1 MLKLPKQRNQLD
13 ALNDTSIEEL
23 VDEREYSR
31 IVRRSIGSIRR
42 DRVLGR
48 GCRYAKI
55 GNLVRYRLA
64 DIREYI
70 DANVV
75 GLRPGKEVR

>member
-1 MLKLPKQRNQLD
+1 MMKLRKQQRQLD
-13 ALNDTSIEEL
+13 PLDAKSIEGL
-23 VDEREYSR
+23 VDEHEYSR
-31 IVRRSIGSIRR
+31 IVLRSIGSIRR

-48 GCRYAKI
+48 GCRYVKI
-55 GNLVRYRLA
+55 GNLVRYRLS

-75 GLRPGKEVR
+75 GAQPGTEAR